1 MKKHFISINTRFITL
16 LALCTIAP
24 MLIFSFYFYSYER
37 SRALEQYRRESE
49 INMSVAIKNI
59 EYYISTCVSSART
72 VYSNPDLHNMLL
84 KGSPQDFVS
93 QEFTEPGRIF
103 SYMQGIYTVAPNAR
117 QIRLLSF
124 RLNKSFLL
132 ITNTLQKSMISLN
145 AAEAERPTF
154 SEYTDVTIE
163 PVHPMSTYGH
173 RTYYSSGSLD
183 TEEVFTIWLP
193 IYSISA
199 EKQLLG
205 VLSIDMP
212 ATFIYDNCCL
222 AYKEGEFVCI
232 VNSDGEMIL
241 SGSPQSGDILFSSP
255 IVKKLLA
262 PGYDTFHSFT
272 EDGVLYLK
280 SSFPASYLDWHMIK
294 AAPDASIYSSTDL
307 QLRFLTTTFLLGV
320 LLATV
325 LNSLTLTRLTGPL
338 KKATRYLTKAKGK
351 SGDFSKFQLSDYLGY
366 RQNDELKMLFDSM
379 QEMMDSIQHYTIR
392 QYKMELL
399 QQDTELKMLQAQ
411 INPHFIHNTLQCLA
425 NNALAN
431 NDLAQYDYIT
441 ALGQMMRYAMEI
453 SQTVSSLGEEL
464 DYVYRYFTLQKM
476 RFCSIAEFK
485 ICPVYPRLFLLPK
498 MTLQPLIENCIYH
511 GGVMKKTD
519 GLSNLQQKPKGI
531 FSFSL
536 FATMGSRLRQNGRWR
551 CKRAFPCKRTG
562 LWNAMPSLR
571 RPPTTVPWRSV
582 ITRTEFPENI
592 LASTM
597 FLCACFFTLGQT
609 APSRSSLTT
618 MAVPPFGLSSP
629 ASRRSP
635 HPTQFIFSSY
645 RGGMIYEGTDC
656 GR

>member
-49 INMSVAIKNI
+49 INMSVSIKNV
-59 EYYISTCVSSART
+59 EYYISTCVSSSRT
-72 VYSNPDLHNMLL
+72 VYSNPDLHNILL

-103 SYMQGIYTVAPNAR
+103 SYMQSIYTVAPSAR

-145 AAEAERPTF
+145 AAEAERPSF
-154 SEYTDVTIE
+154 SEYTDVIIE

-199 EKQLLG
+199 EKQLIG

-212 ATFIYDNCCL
+212 AAFIYDNCRL
-222 AYKEGEFVCI
+222 AYKEGESVCI
-232 VNSDGEMIL
+232 VNSAGEIVL
-241 SGSPQSGDILFSSP
+241 AEAPQTGDFPFSDS
-255 IVKKLLA
+255 IIKKLLFSGHDA
-262 PGYDTFHSFT
+262 FYTFS
-272 EDGVLYLK
+272 EAGVLYLK
-280 SSFPASYLDWHMIK
+280 SSFPATYLDWHMIK
-294 AAPDASIYSSTDL
+294 AAPDNSIYSSTDL
-307 QLRFLTTTFLLGV
+307 QLRFLTTTFFLGV
-320 LLATV
+320 LLATG

-338 KKATRYLTKAKGK
+338 KKATRYLTKTNGK
-351 SGDFSKFQLSDYLGY
+351 TSDFSKFQLSDYLGY

-399 QQDTELKMLQAQ
+399 QQETELKMLQAQ

-441 ALGQMMRYAMEI
+441 ALGQMMRYAMDI

-464 DYVYRYFTLQKM
+464 DYVSRYFTLQKM
-476 RFCSIAEFK
+476 RFCASAEFK
-485 ICPVYPRLFLLPK
+485 ICAVYPRLFLLPK

-511 GGVMKKTD
+511 GGIMKKPD
-519 GLSNLQQKPKGI
+519 GFIEFTTETEGDFLTLSIFDNGQPIAAERALEMQK
-531 FSFSL
+531 SFSMQKDWFVERYAQLETASNYRSLALGYYAEGIPKEHIGINNVFMRLL
-536 FATMGSRLRQNGRWR
+536 FHFGADCTIEILANDCGG
-551 CKRAFPCKRTG
+551 
-562 LWNAMPSLR
+562 
-571 RPPTTVPWRSV
+571 TTVRLKLPIQPPIS
-582 ITRTEFPENI
+582 
-592 LASTM
+592 
-597 FLCACFFTLGQT
+597 
-609 APSRSSLTT
+609 APDT
-618 MAVPPFGLSSP
+618 
-629 ASRRSP
+629 
-635 HPTQFIFSSY
+635 
-645 RGGMIYEGTDC
+645 IYF
-656 GR
+656 

>member
-72 VYSNPDLHNMLL
+72 VYSNPDLHNILL

-241 SGSPQSGDILFSSP
+241 SGAPQSGDILLSDP
-255 IVKKLLA
+255 VVKKLLA
-262 PGYDTFHSFT
+262 PGHDTFHSFT

-280 SSFPASYLDWHMIK
+280 SSFPASYLDWHMMK
-294 AAPDASIYSSTDL
+294 AAPDSSIYSSTDL

-476 RFCSIAEFK
+476 RFCSFAEFK

-511 GGVMKKTD
+511 GGVMKKN
-519 GLSNLQQKPKGI
+519 GWLYRVYGRNRRG
-531 FSFSL
+531 FFRSL
-536 FATMGSRLRQNGRWR
+536 YLRQ
-551 CKRAFPCKRTG
+551 RA
-562 LWNAMPSLR
+562 A
-571 RPPTTVPWRSV
+571 
-582 ITRTEFPENI
+582 
-592 LASTM
+592 
-597 FLCACFFTLGQT
+597 
-609 APSRSSLTT
+609 
-618 MAVPPFGLSSP
+618 
-629 ASRRSP
+629 
-635 HPTQFIFSSY
+635 
-645 RGGMIYEGTDC
+645 DC
-656 GR
+656 GRTGAGDAKKLFYAEGLVCGTICPA

>member
-241 SGSPQSGDILFSSP
+241 SGSPQSGDILF
-255 IVKKLLA
+255 
-262 PGYDTFHSFT
+262 
-272 EDGVLYLK
+272 
-280 SSFPASYLDWHMIK
+280 
-294 AAPDASIYSSTDL
+294 
-307 QLRFLTTTFLLGV
+307 
-320 LLATV
+320 
-325 LNSLTLTRLTGPL
+325 
-338 KKATRYLTKAKGK
+338 
-351 SGDFSKFQLSDYLGY
+351 
-366 RQNDELKMLFDSM
+366 
-379 QEMMDSIQHYTIR
+379 
-392 QYKMELL
+392 
-399 QQDTELKMLQAQ
+399 
-411 INPHFIHNTLQCLA
+411 
-425 NNALAN
+425 
-431 NDLAQYDYIT
+431 
-441 ALGQMMRYAMEI
+441 
-453 SQTVSSLGEEL
+453 
-464 DYVYRYFTLQKM
+464 
-476 RFCSIAEFK
+476 
-485 ICPVYPRLFLLPK
+485 PVP
-498 MTLQPLIENCIYH
+498 
-511 GGVMKKTD
+511 
-519 GLSNLQQKPKGI
+519 
-531 FSFSL
+531 
-536 FATMGSRLRQNGRWR
+536 
-551 CKRAFPCKRTG
+551 
-562 LWNAMPSLR
+562 
-571 RPPTTVPWRSV
+571 
-582 ITRTEFPENI
+582 
-592 LASTM
+592 
-597 FLCACFFTLGQT
+597 
-609 APSRSSLTT
+609 
-618 MAVPPFGLSSP
+618 
-629 ASRRSP
+629 
-635 HPTQFIFSSY
+635 
-645 RGGMIYEGTDC
+645 
-656 GR
+656 

>member
-72 VYSNPDLHNMLL
+72 VYSNPDLHNILL

-241 SGSPQSGDILFSSP
+241 SGAPQSGDILLSDP
-255 IVKKLLA
+255 VVKKLLA
-262 PGYDTFHSFT
+262 PGHDTFHSFT

-280 SSFPASYLDWHMIK
+280 SSFPASYLDWHMMK
-294 AAPDASIYSSTDL
+294 AAPDSSIYSSTDL

-476 RFCSIAEFK
+476 RFCSFAEFK

-519 GLSNLQQKPKGI
+519 GFIEFTAETEGDFFVLSICDNGQPIAAERAVEMQK
-531 FSFSL
+531 SFSMQKDWFVERYAQLETASNYRSLALGYYADGIPREHIGINNVFMRLL
-536 FATMGSRLRQNGRWR
+536 FHFGADCTIEILANDYGG
-551 CKRAFPCKRTG
+551 
-562 LWNAMPSLR
+562 
-571 RPPTTVPWRSV
+571 TTVRLKLP
-582 ITRTEFPENI
+582 
-592 LASTM
+592 
-597 FLCACFFTLGQT
+597 GQPQVS
-609 APSRSSLTT
+609 APDT
-618 MAVPPFGLSSP
+618 
-629 ASRRSP
+629 
-635 HPTQFIFSSY
+635 
-645 RGGMIYEGTDC
+645 IYF
-656 GR
+656 